1 MRTFFCSL
9 QKSNLKATELDML
22 KFIFMKFV
30 VPYTRQQLT
39 SVTGLYV
46 ETVIKVV
53 KKLELSGK
61 IFILN
66 RKV

>member
-1 MRTFFCSL
+1 
-9 QKSNLKATELDML
+9 
-22 KFIFMKFV
+22 MKFV
-30 VPYTRQQLT
+30 LPYTRQQLT
-39 SVTGLYV
+39 SVTGLCV
-46 ETVIKVV
+46 ETVIRVV